1 MKVAGAEIQYQCRI
15 HAAVG
20 DDASALSL
28 LAMRSKAHWGYDEN
42 FMNSCRGELTYS
54 AEQILAPGYDFQVC
68 EHRHEL
74 VGFYALER
82 VEDELIELEALFVEP
97 RYIGTGIGRLMIES
111 AKNRAASS
119 GARRMIIQG
128 DPHTGSFYLA
138 VGALMCG
145 SRESGSIPN
154 RHLPLYEL
162 VLDRLTADTDTGK

>member
-15 HAAVG
+15 RAAVG
-20 DDASALSL
+20 DDASALSS
-28 LAMRSKAHWGYDEN
+28 LAMRSKAHWGYDED
-42 FMNSCRGELTYS
+42 FMNRCRGELTYS
-54 AEQILAPGYDFQVC
+54 AKQILAPGYDFQVC

-128 DPHTGSFYLA
+128 DPHTDSFYLA

-162 VLDRLTADTDTGK
+162 VLDTLTADTDTGK